1 MAQNEITKL
10 KLTLSA
16 FQLEYEG
23 SAAFLQAEIPK
34 LVQGM
39 DRLQVPRLIIPF
51 NILQK
56 GIEDSLNTQEAA
68 NALIA
73 SAKAELDSMNELGE
87 TESLRLQMALDRLS
101 KLMSTLSNISKK
113 MSDVAD
119 SIIQNLK

>member
-23 SAAFLQAEIPK
+23 SAAFLQTEIPK